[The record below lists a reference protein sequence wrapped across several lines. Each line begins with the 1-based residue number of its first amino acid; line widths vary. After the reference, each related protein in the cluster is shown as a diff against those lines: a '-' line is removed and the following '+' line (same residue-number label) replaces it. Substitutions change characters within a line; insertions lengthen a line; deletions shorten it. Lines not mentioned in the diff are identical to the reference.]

1 MDEVFDIANDAVDD
15 EDMDSRSVSFVRTM
29 V

>member
-1 MDEVFDIANDAVDD
+1 MDEVFDIANDAADD